1 MLDADNFFDR
11 DVRYKRWDGTQ
22 RLDALEPD
30 ELLGAMSDELLS
42 GGDLEDAMARLAR
55 WGMPGRME
63 GMQDLL
69 ERLRA
74 AKQKRAERHD
84 LSGIFDE
91 LKQKLEEVKQLERD
105 GLDRREQQE
114 TTDEALKQAMQN
126 MARQRRER
134 LDALPDD
141 VGRAIRGLKDYEFVE
156 PKAAEKYQ
164 ELLKQLQEQV
174 LGSYFKNMRESLKGL
189 TSEQLEHTRQM
200 VRDLNRALKERAEGG
215 DPDFEAFQRQ
225 YPELAGNAT
234 DWDDLLKQL
243 AMGMAA
249 MRSLWNS
256 MSGEMREQLEELLG
270 AAFDDPGLQSAMNDL
285 ADTLGQLMPLDGYQH
300 DLSGDDPL
308 TLAEALGL
316 MDEMNQISDL
326 EDVVRSAR
334 DHGDLAAMDP
344 EQVERLAGTK
354 ARQSLEELQ
363 KMTELLEEAGLIRKD
378 GERYELTPRGIRK
391 IGQRSLEEIFSTLK
405 RDAFGKHRAD
415 SRGRGG
421 DPTDELKT
429 YEFGDPFLLDLPGT
443 VRNAV
448 FRGGVGTPVKLHP
461 TDFEVYR
468 TELMTQSATAILVDV
483 SRSMLFRGCFLAAK
497 KVTLALDSLIRSTFP
512 KDDLYI
518 IGFSAYATQLKP
530 TDLPRLTWNEY
541 VYGTN
546 MQHAFQTAR
555 TLLSRSRGKNK
566 QILLITDGEPTA
578 HFEEGNPI
586 PRFAYPPT
594 KRTFEETLREVLR
607 CTRESITI
615 NTFMLARGHYL
626 VDFVN
631 QMSKVNGGRAFYVE
645 PEKLG
650 EFVLIDYVSHKKRR
664 VA

>member
-1 MLDADNFFDR
+1 
-11 DVRYKRWDGTQ
+11 
-22 RLDALEPD
+22 
-30 ELLGAMSDELLS
+30 MSDELLS

-74 AKQKRAERHD
+74 ARQRRAERHD
-84 LSGIFDE
+84 LSKIFDE
-91 LKQKLEEVKQLERD
+91 LKEKLDEVKRLERD
-105 GLDRREQQE
+105 GLDRRERQE
-114 TTDEALKQAMQN
+114 TADDALRDAMAKL
-126 MARQRRER
+126 ARERREQ
-134 LDALPDD
+134 LDALPED
-141 VGRAIRGLKDYEFVE
+141 VGRAIRALKDYEFVE

-174 LGSYFKNMRESLKGL
+174 LGSYFKNMRDSLKGM
-189 TSEQLEHTRQM
+189 TPEQLERTRQM
-200 VRDLNRALKERAEGG
+200 VRDLNRALKERMEGG
-215 DPDFEAFQRQ
+215 EPDFEAFQRQ
-225 YPELAGNAT
+225 YPELAGGAK
-234 DWDDLLKQL
+234 DWDDLLRQL

-270 AAFDDPGLQSAMNDL
+270 AAFDDPGMQAAMNEL
-285 ADTLGQLMPLDGYQH
+285 ADTLGQLMPMEGMAH

-308 TLAEALGL
+308 TLAEALHL

-334 DHGDLAAMDP
+334 DHGDLTALDP

-363 KMTELLEEAGLIRKD
+363 KMSELLEEAGLIRKD

-415 SRGRGG
+415 ARGRGG

-443 VRNAV
+443 VKNAV
-448 FRGGVGTPVKLHP
+448 FRGGAGTPVRLAP
-461 TDFEVYR
+461 VDFDVYR
-468 TELMTQSATAILVDV
+468 TELVTQSATAILVDV
-483 SRSMLFRGCFLAAK
+483 SRSRLFRGCFLAAK

-512 KDDLYI
+512 KDDLFI
-518 IGFSAYATQLKP
+518 IGVSAYATQLKP
-530 TDLPRLTWNEY
+530 ADLPRLTWNEY

-546 MQHAFQTAR
+546 MQHAFETAR
-555 TLLSRSRGKNK
+555 TLLARSRGKNK

-578 HFEEGNPI
+578 HFEDGRV
-586 PRFAYPPT
+586 RFSYPPT
-594 KRTFEETLREVLR
+594 KRTFEETLREVVR

-631 QMSKVNGGRAFYVE
+631 QMSKLNAGRAFYVE

-650 EFVLIDYVSHKKRR
+650 EFVLVDYVTHKKRR
-664 VA
+664 IA

>member
-1 MLDADNFFDR
+1 
-11 DVRYKRWDGTQ
+11 
-22 RLDALEPD
+22 
-30 ELLGAMSDELLS
+30 MSDELLS
-42 GGDLEDAMARLAR
+42 GGDLEEAMARLAR

-91 LKQKLEEVKQLERD
+91 LKQKLDEVKRLERD

-114 TTDEALKQAMQN
+114 TPDEALKQAMAN
-126 MARQRRER
+126 LARERREQ
-134 LDALPDD
+134 LDALPED

-174 LGSYFKNMRESLKGL
+174 LGSYFKNMRDSLKGL
-189 TSEQLEHTRQM
+189 GPEQLERTRQM
-200 VRDLNRALKERAEGG
+200 IRDLNRALKERAEGG

-225 YPELAGNAT
+225 YPELAGNAK
-234 DWDDLLKQL
+234 DWDELLKQL
-243 AMGMAA
+243 AMGIAA

-270 AAFDDPGLQSAMNDL
+270 AAFDDPGLQSAMNEL
-285 ADTLGQLMPLDGYQH
+285 ADTLGQLMPLDGYEH
-300 DLSGDDPL
+300 ELSGDDPL

-316 MDEMNQISDL
+316 MDEMNQLSDL

-334 DHGDLAAMDP
+334 DQGDLTAMDP

-363 KMTELLEEAGLIRKD
+363 KMSELLEEAGLIRKD
-378 GERYELTPRGIRK
+378 GDRYELTPRGIRK

-448 FRGGVGTPVKLHP
+448 FRGGAGTPVKLQP
-461 TDFEVYR
+461 TDFDVYR
-468 TELMTQSATAILVDV
+468 TELVTQSATAILVDV

-546 MQHAFQTAR
+546 MQHAFETAR
-555 TLLSRSRGKNK
+555 TLLARSRGKNK
-566 QILLITDGEPTA
+566 QVLLITDGEPTA
-578 HFEEGNPI
+578 HFEDGKV
-586 PRFAYPPT
+586 RFSYPPT
-594 KRTFEETLREVLR
+594 KRTFEETLREVVR
-607 CTRESITI
+607 CTREGITI

-650 EFVLIDYVSHKKRR
+650 EFVLIDYVTHKKRR
-664 VA
+664 IA